1 MNKSLSQTIS
11 FLRFPLII
19 GVVFIHTVFFLP
31 EKLEGYEIFR
41 YMLGCLTAF
50 AVPVFFIISSFLFF
64 YDMNE
69 FDIQKWSIKLRK
81 RIRTLLM
88 ALPLNA

>member
-50 AVPVFFIISSFLFF
+50 AVPVFFGSSVKCVDSYHAVHIVL
-64 YDMNE
+64 
-69 FDIQKWSIKLRK
+69 I
-81 RIRTLLM
+81 
-88 ALPLNA
+88 